1 MVLLSSACTHP
12 RLGEFEATLAAQ
24 DSATVALT
32 QWCEKN
38 HLAVPA
44 RITSAPV
51 PGMAKLPAK
60 SSPFAQGTALGYRHV
75 RLSCGSKV
83 LSEAHNWYD
92 PARLTPAMNEAL
104 SSTNT
109 PFGKV
114 VAPLQ
119 FRRIPLLQHSQRG
132 RGAGCP
138 AGTIL
143 TNRARLELPN
153 GQPLALVIEC
163 YTTANMK

>member
-1 MVLLSSACTHP
+1 MVLLSGACSHP
-12 RLGEFEATLAAQ
+12 RLAEFQVTLAAQ

-44 RITSAPV
+44 RITATPV
-51 PGMAKLPAK
+51 PGKAELPAK
-60 SSPFAQGTALGYRHV
+60 SSPFAQGTPLGYRHV

-104 SSTNT
+104 ASTNT

-114 VAPLQ
+114 VAPLH
-119 FRRIPLLQHSQRG
+119 FRRIPLPQQSRRG

-138 AGTIL
+138 SGTIL
-143 TNRARLELPN
+143 TNHARLELPD
-153 GQPLALVIEC
+153 GRLLALVIEC
-163 YTTANMK
+163 YTNANMK